1 MAKGKKAEK
10 RGQVRLECTTCRD
23 SGTPGVSRY
32 HTVKN
37 KKNTTARLELN
48 KYCKFERKH
57 TPHKEVK

>member
-1 MAKGKKAEK
+1 MAKKQGE
-10 RGQVRLECTTCRD
+10 RRVQVRLECTTCRT

-37 KKNTTARLELN
+37 KKNTTGRLELS
-48 KYCKFERKH
+48 KYCRYERKH